1 MVSRLMLNL
10 QNPLLFE
17 KRARHAGHSTDAN
30 IGPFMNT
37 VPDPQYEGGVAIT
50 DPGVSAGGL
59 TTGVSGMWTDEFTN
73 SWWSEEEEAVAR
85 SRARGALWYDR
96 TWVSGTASTVQ
107 GDQMSDGQVDTIGEI
122 YRHVPVITVFLIP

>member
-1 MVSRLMLNL
+1 MLNL

-96 TWVSGTASTVQ
+96 TWVSGTTSTVQ
-107 GDQMSDGQVDTIGEI
+107 GERMSDSQVDTIGAI